1 MKITTSLFL
10 LIIFKISI
18 LSASINWYAC
28 RSRGDI
34 AIDKRI
40 SGKVIAIVDG
50 DTYDLLVAGN
60 KTIRVRME
68 GIDAPERGMPYYK
81 VSKKYLGSL
90 CFGKQVTLHVTG
102 QDNHHRYLGFTYLVD
117 GRELSHEMI
126 RAGMAWHFTKYNSDK
141 DLAKLEVEARKD
153 RRGLWKD
160 EHPMSPWRNRSLHR
174 QGISTK
180 DSFNVR

>member
-1 MKITTSLFL
+1 MKLFSTFFL
-10 LIIFKISI
+10 LFFKISI
-18 LSASINWYAC
+18 LGSVMNLYSCSDSSEVQN
-28 RSRGDI
+28 G
-34 AIDKRI
+34 KQLP
-40 SGKVIAIVDG
+40 GKVIAIIDG
-50 DTYDLLVAGN
+50 DTYDLLIAGN

-102 QDNHHRYLGFTYLVD
+102 QDNHDRYLGFTYLVD

-126 RAGMAWHFTKYNSDK
+126 KAGMAWHFTKYNSDK
-141 DLAKLEVEARKD
+141 DLAKLEIEARKD